1 MLRAILLSLVLV
13 VVLAVGGVMWVALA
27 PPPPAVTQVAEAAPR
42 GHFLV
47 AARPV
52 RAGSLLR
59 AEDLGS
65 VEMELAMA
73 PPGARRDSREARTE
87 AVGSMAR
94 RPLAAGDLVL
104 EGEVLR
110 PGERGFLAAVLAP
123 GMRAFSVSVDAV
135 TGAAGLIWPG
145 DRVDL
150 LLTQQLNDETVLPHR
165 RVFGETVLTDVRVI
179 AIDQAIV
186 QGAVGDSVEP
196 GRNTRT
202 VTLELNARQSE
213 AAAVATRL
221 GRLSLLLRA
230 AQESAESDTGG
241 EARTAS
247 TGRAQFGSQGMVH
260 GPSATPMTADAPVPV
275 FGGDVSPGLRQGRTD
290 SAPAHKVQIFLGG
303 TRREEFRF

>member
-1 MLRAILLSLVLV
+1 MLRAILLSLLLI
-13 VVLAVGGVMWVALA
+13 VVLAGGGVMWVAMS
-27 PPPPAVTQVAEAAPR
+27 PPPPAATQVTEAAPR
-42 GHFLV
+42 GQFLV

-52 RAGSLLR
+52 RAGTLLR
-59 AEDLGS
+59 AEDLAA
-65 VEMELAMA
+65 VEMDLAMA
-73 PPGARRDSREARTE
+73 PFGARRDSREARSE
-87 AVGSMAR
+87 AIGSMAR
-94 RPLAAGDLVL
+94 RSLAPGDLVL
-104 EGEVLR
+104 DGEVLR

-186 QGAVGDSVEP
+186 QGAMGDGVDPNRAS
-196 GRNTRT
+196 RT

-230 AQESAESDTGG
+230 AQETGLTDTGS
-241 EARTAS
+241 EARS
-247 TGRAQFGSQGMVH
+247 GGMARVQVGGNGGFH
-260 GPSATPMTADAPVPV
+260 GTPATPGGADAPIPV
-275 FGGDVSPGLRQGRTD
+275 FGGDVSPGLRQGRVD

>member
-1 MLRAILLSLVLV
+1 M
-13 VVLAVGGVMWVALA
+13 
-27 PPPPAVTQVAEAAPR
+27 AEAAPR
-42 GHFLV
+42 GQYLV

-52 RAGSLLR
+52 RAGTLLR
-59 AEDLGS
+59 AEDLAA
-65 VEMELAMA
+65 VETDVAMA
-73 PPGARRDSREARTE
+73 PAGARRDSREARTE

-94 RPLAAGDLVL
+94 RSLAAGDMIL

-110 PGERGFLAAVLAP
+110 PGERGFLAAVLSP

-165 RVFGETVLTDVRVI
+165 RVFGETVVTDVRVI

-186 QGAVGDSVEP
+186 QGAVGDGVDA

-202 VTLELNARQSE
+202 VTLELNSRQSE

-230 AQESAESDTGG
+230 ALEPAATDTGA
-241 EARTAS
+241 EARIS
-247 TGRAQFGSQGMVH
+247 GMGRVQVGENGGSHGM
-260 GPSATPMTADAPVPV
+260 PATPGAADAPVPV
-275 FGGDVSPGLRQGRTD
+275 FGGDVSPGLRQGRVD
-290 SAPAHKVQIFLGG
+290 SAPPRTVQIFLGG
-303 TRREEFRF
+303 ARREEFRF